1 MGVRPEDVRLA
12 GNGLFGGEVMLVEP
26 LGVETLLHIKVGG
39 QTVVSTVSGMSQ
51 VKRGENVRFSLQ
63 HERLHFFNPISG
75 ERI

>member
-1 MGVRPEDVRLA
+1 
-12 GNGLFGGEVMLVEP
+12 MLVEP

-51 VKRGENVRFSLQ
+51 VKRGENVRFNLLQ
-63 HERLHFFNPISG
+63 DRLHFFSPVSG